1 MGANAPVYSPD
12 GTKLAFTELELNS
25 QSSFILDLTRSWN
38 EQTPQALPPMAGNKS
53 FSVRDWSAD
62 GKKLLLIYFEP
73 DGDETGIGVFNLE
86 TDVYEKMTESGSIPF
101 WLNDNRHFI
110 YTDRNAIF
118 LCDTQTKKTVE
129 LYKPFAYE
137 LQHANI
143 SPDNKTIFFRY
154 LQVDADVW
162 LIDAS
167 PQNQ

>member
-1 MGANAPVYSPD
+1 M
-12 GTKLAFTELELNS
+12 AFTELEINS
-25 QSSFILDLTRSWN
+25 QSSFILDLTRAWN
-38 EQTPQALPPMAGNKS
+38 EQTPQALPPMAGGKS

-73 DGDETGIGVFNLE
+73 DGDEYGVGVFNLE
-86 TDVYEKMTESGSIPF
+86 TNVYEKMTESGSNPF

-118 LCDTQTKKTVE
+118 LCDTQTKKTTE

-143 SPDNKTIFFRY
+143 SPDNKMIFFRY